1 MVIVPSTLILLVTV
15 PVNVDKSYVHAAFK
29 PLIVMLVKL
38 LPAVVSA
45 CTATL
50 LSAVVLSSC
59 ASRLPALTP
68 PNVTL
73 GPGVPATVIA
83 ALSFAVATL
92 SLAEVSVSTSPVLV
106 SVAVATTLKL
116 GVPSTALSL
125 VTVKLS
131 DKAAP
136 TEL

>member
-73 GPGVPATVIA
+73 GCGIPATVTLFPA
-83 ALSFAVATL
+83 DAVWMLSVRSGSLPLKTVSSAVT
-92 SLAEVSVSTSPVLV
+92 SAENADVP
-106 SVAVATTLKL
+106 SVALVF
-116 GVPSTALSL
+116 

-131 DKAAP
+131 FRLVP
-136 TEL
+136 VTV